1 MTAARMVLEIV
12 AYLVGG
18 LLLLAVA
25 YACWRARD
33 RITEWSFNFWGG
45 SAQWGE
51 ERGRFAARM
60 NAYGLAFFIAFL
72 GVNCVLSSI
81 GLALVWMFNGL

>member
-12 AYLVGG
+12 GYLVGG

-33 RITEWSFNFWGG
+33 RITDWIHNFWGG
-45 SAQWGE
+45 GSWWDTENDRRGSRASAFGIII
-51 ERGRFAARM
+51 
-60 NAYGLAFFIAFL
+60 FIAFL
-72 GVNCVLSSI
+72 GVMCVLSSI
-81 GLALVWMFNGL
+81 GLILVWMFNGI